1 MPHVT
6 SSPID
11 IVLWLTVA
19 STFLAGLTHSLSIDG
34 AGSMLAHFGI
44 KKRIPASAVPVM
56 ILVCTL
62 AAGVIDHRLAGADW
76 QHAAGAALLA
86 FSGGIFGSGVT
97 HTIATG
103 GKGGPPAAAG
113 VLMLLAFASLSA
125 CTPGQRGAVRSVLD
139 VAQVA
144 CIVAHQELPDSA
156 VADACSV
163 TDPFFGPMREVLASS
178 RKASAKAVAAARAN
192 VGAVPCAD
200 PR

>member
-19 STFLAGLTHSLSIDG
+19 STFLGGLLHSLSTDG
-34 AGSMLAHFGI
+34 AASVLAHFGI
-44 KKRIPASAVPVM
+44 KGRIPASILPIT
-56 ILVCTL
+56 ILVCTIV
-62 AAGVIDHRLAGADW
+62 AGVIDHRLAGADW

-86 FSGGIFGSGVT
+86 LMGGTFGAGVNHSLT
-97 HTIATG
+97 S

-113 VLMLLAFASLSA
+113 VLLLFAFVSLSA
-125 CTPGQRGAVRSVLD
+125 CTPGQRGAARSVLD

-144 CIVAHQELPDSA
+144 CLVAHQELPDSA
-156 VADACSV
+156 VADACAV
-163 TDPFFGPMREVLASS
+163 TEPFFGPMREVLASS

-192 VGAVPCAD
+192 VGAVPCSSD
-200 PR
+200 R